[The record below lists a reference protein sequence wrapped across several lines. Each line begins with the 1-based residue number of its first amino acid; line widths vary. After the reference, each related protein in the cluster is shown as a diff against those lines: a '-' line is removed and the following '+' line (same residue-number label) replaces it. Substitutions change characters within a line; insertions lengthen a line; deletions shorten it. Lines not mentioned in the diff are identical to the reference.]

1 MSYKLTGDF
10 VECCDCFTVCPC
22 WVNDTPDEDHCSGLY
37 LWSFAEGSEI
47 DGISVGG
54 MHVAAAAFH
63 AVRSRGQAIFFIDTR
78 KENQPAFDALRK
90 AFSGKLPGSGFE
102 ALHILLGDVLDVRNA
117 TIMSKFETGK
127 FAVEVLVDE
136 RQIAKAE
143 GADKNFDP
151 GKMPPMTLRDSAL
164 TDELGIGSGEVRV
177 QTMGDLTV
185 DVAALPGGPLY
196 LRGRSG
202 MRGKFCYEQAP
213 SDSKDKPQA
222 VPASV

>member
-22 WVNDTPDEDHCSGLY
+22 WVNDVPDEDHCSGLY
-37 LWSFAEGSEI
+37 LWSFAAGSQI
-47 DGISVGG
+47 DDIPVGG

-63 AVRSRGQAIFFIDTR
+63 AVRSRGQAIFFIDAR
-78 KENQPAFDALRK
+78 KNAA
-90 AFSGKLPGSGFE
+90 AFE
-102 ALHILLGDVLDVRNA
+102 ALRTVFSGLDALGKLLGDILDVREA
-117 TIMSKFETGK
+117 TITSTFDQKDFV
-127 FAVEVLVDE
+127 VEVTVE
-136 RQIAKAE
+136 KRRIAKAE
-143 GADKNFDP
+143 GEDKKFAEAAA
-151 GKMPPMTLRDSAL
+151 PMTLRNAAL

-202 MRGKFCYEQAP
+202 MRGKFCYELAS

>member
-22 WVNDTPDEDHCSGLY
+22 WVNDVPDEDHCSGLY

-47 DGISVGG
+47 DDIPVGG

-63 AVRSRGQAIFFIDTR
+63 AARSRGQAIFFIDAG
-78 KENQPAFDALRK
+78 KNADAFEALRK
-90 AFSGKLPGSGFE
+90 AFSGLD
-102 ALHILLGDVLDVRNA
+102 ALGKLLGDILDVQEA
-117 TIMSKFETGK
+117 TISSTFDQKDFV
-127 FAVEVLVDE
+127 VEVIVE
-136 RQIAKAE
+136 KRRIAKAE
-143 GADKNFDP
+143 GEDKKFAEAR
-151 GKMPPMTLRDSAL
+151 PPMTLRNAAL
-164 TDELGIGSGEVRV
+164 TDQLGIGSGEVRV

-202 MRGKFCYEQAP
+202 MRGKFCYELAS
-213 SDSKDKPQA
+213 SDSEDKPQA
-222 VPASV
+222 VSASV

>member
-22 WVNDTPDEDHCSGLY
+22 WVNDVPDEDHCSGLY
-37 LWSFAEGSEI
+37 LWSFAEGSQIDEI
-47 DGISVGG
+47 KVGG

-63 AVRSRGQAIFFIDTR
+63 AVRSRGQAIFFIDTG
-78 KENQPAFDALRK
+78 KNAAAFEALRK
-90 AFSGKLPGSGFE
+90 AFSGLD
-102 ALHILLGDVLDVRNA
+102 ALGKLLGDILYVREA
-117 TIMSKFETGK
+117 TITSTFDQKDFV
-127 FAVEVLVDE
+127 VEVIVE
-136 RQIAKAE
+136 KRRIAKAE
-143 GADKNFDP
+143 GEDKRFAEAR
-151 GKMPPMTLRDSAL
+151 PPMTLRNAAL
-164 TDELGIGSGEVRV
+164 TDQLGIGSGEVRV

-202 MRGKFCYEQAP
+202 MRGKFCYELAS
-213 SDSKDKPQA
+213 SDSEDKPQA

>member
-22 WVNDTPDEDHCSGLY
+22 WVNDVPDEDHCSGLY
-37 LWSFAEGSEI
+37 LWSFADGSQI
-47 DGISVGG
+47 DGIPVGG

-63 AVRSRGQAIFFIDTR
+63 AVRSRGQAIFFIDAG
-78 KENQPAFDALRK
+78 KNAAAFEALRK
-90 AFSGKLPGSGFE
+90 AFSGLD
-102 ALHILLGDVLDVRNA
+102 ALGKLLGDILDVREA
-117 TIMSKFETGK
+117 TITSTFDQKDFV
-127 FAVEVLVDE
+127 VEVIVE
-136 RQIAKAE
+136 KRRIAKAE
-143 GADKNFDP
+143 GEDKKFAEADA
-151 GKMPPMTLRDSAL
+151 PMTLRNAAL
-164 TDELGIGSGEVRV
+164 TDELGIGPGEVRV

-202 MRGKFCYEQAP
+202 MRGKFCYELQPA
-213 SDSKDKPQA
+213 DSKGKPQA